1 MGKFRGEPC
10 KSYRKLSLRKG
21 GVKGREEGRGGEER
35 GAEGS
40 GGEGKR
46 S

>member
-1 MGKFRGEPC
+1 MGRFRGEPC